1 MLTRFTYVFMLASAV
16 FAASPKS
23 EQKTVSGWVID
34 SACAFTR
41 GISKPGDPDCAIACG
56 KAGSPL
62 VLVQDDGSMIY
73 WPIEESMPAASQN
86 ARLLPYAGKHV
97 TASGKVFTRNGTTAI
112 VIEKIDASPE
122 K

>member
-1 MLTRFTYVFMLASAV
+1 MLTRFTCVFLLAAGA

-34 SACAFTR
+34 SACAFTK
-41 GISKPGDPDCAIACG
+41 GISKPGDPECAIACG

-62 VLVQDDGSMIY
+62 VLVQDDGATIF
-73 WPIEESMPAASQN
+73 WPIEETMPAASQN

-97 TASGKVFTRNGTTAI
+97 TASGKVFARNGTTAI
-112 VIEKIDASPE
+112 VIEKIES
-122 K
+122 